1 LISSRVGSNSTN
13 GAEDAPDPEDINIV
27 ASRCGGH
34 IHRRDWSLCDS
45 DIAKPIKC
53 GQDRTSQSVNDASQ
67 TWEELAR
74 NSLAS
79 ESYASTSS
87 LGDCV
92 GDCAHEEYGFANA
105 LLISVTDE
113 SQCHHSSFEREEHRA
128 GCLAYLAALRNE
140 VTELRQWLDSP
151 TAMFICVDEKVIFE
165 RTANLHSRSIAL

>member
-1 LISSRVGSNSTN
+1 MHLIPKISISLLLGVVGTF
-13 GAEDAPDPEDINIV
+13 IV
-27 ASRCGGH
+27 AIGVFAIVILQSPLSA
-34 IHRRDWSLCDS
+34 DE
-45 DIAKPIKC
+45 
-53 GQDRTSQSVNDASQ
+53 DRTSQSVNDASQ